1 MEVRDYTVN
10 IGTPAIA
17 GFAAVQTGLSIGNE
31 DSISDIA
38 CILTQQKI
46 SYM

>member
-1 MEVRDYTVN
+1 MESKDYTVN

-17 GFAAVQTGLSIGNE
+17 GFAAIQTGLSIGNE
-31 DSISDIA
+31 DSISDI